1 MENAEFAAL
10 VLLVQDWDS
19 IAPWLL
25 ECLFADDANRMAFVA
40 LAGGDGDLQRALD
53 GAVPDARE
61 VLERAAVADLDLD
74 PDVEARTLIAAA
86 ARREL
91 RQRSGPLDAT
101 IIEQDRAA
109 RLDLETLMEA
119 NRERALE
126 AGESLL
132 TWLDRRSEERSGG
145 VG

>member
-1 MENAEFAAL
+1 MPIQGVREVGE
-10 VLLVQDWDS
+10 
-19 IAPWLL
+19 
-25 ECLFADDANRMAFVA
+25 ADLAFVA
-40 LAGGDGDLQRALD
+40 LADGEGDLQHALD

-91 RQRSGPLDAT
+91 RQRSGPLDLT
-101 IIEQDRAA
+101 VIEQDRDA
-109 RLDLETLMEA
+109 RLNLETLMEA
-119 NRERALE
+119 DRERALE
-126 AGESLL
+126 AAEALL

-145 VG
+145 EG